1 LVPLVDV
8 FTHALLQTVS
18 AAAHITQLPPVQ
30 TAPATHWLAEVQL
43 VTHAVAPQ
51 TNGLHG
57 RVTAAGHAPALL
69 QPAMAVSVPLVQLGW
84 RQTVP
89 LPGSTQALLVP
100 PQLPLQGD
108 VPAQAVW
115 PVRGLPVT

>member
-51 TNGLHG
+51 TNGLHA

-69 QPAMAVSVPLVQLGW
+69 QPAMARLRSFRLPNFEHPEKRLGKL
-84 RQTVP
+84 RRKT
-89 LPGSTQALLVP
+89 LVP
-100 PQLPLQGD
+100 RELAEFGGD
-108 VPAQAVW
+108 SLVLVP
-115 PVRGLPVT
+115 